1 MINAKATRVGVC
13 TSTNARCREI
23 TLKEQSKLTNGSYL
37 NVSMFMKAGV
47 NMELSSAA
55 LTSRSQAAVEQKNEK
70 EQTGSVKLKVFLKQT
85 DSFRCFFFRKKV
97 QRRAFEV
104 RMSENN

>member
-1 MINAKATRVGVC
+1 
-13 TSTNARCREI
+13 
-23 TLKEQSKLTNGSYL
+23 
-37 NVSMFMKAGV
+37 MKAGV

-85 DSFRCFFFRKKV
+85 DSFRCVFFPEESTEKDF
-97 QRRAFEV
+97 
-104 RMSENN
+104 